1 MNPASLLLPLLLSA
15 CTTLGDYQATCEK
28 RHQKFE
34 EFASCFRSEVTS
46 DSRGIPAKD
55 PRVKLLLLKTEQL
68 SRMVSS
74 GQMSDLDAKVE
85 FQQIF
90 VSLKSQAMAESNDIQ
105 APIRQ
110 APVRTTCTTAGGVT
124 NCKSR

>member
-1 MNPASLLLPLLLSA
+1 MKPAALPLLLLLSA
-15 CTTLGDYQATCEK
+15 CATLGDYQATCEK

-34 EFASCFRSEVTS
+34 EFASCFRAEVAS

-68 SRMVSS
+68 SGMVSA
-74 GQMSDLDAKVE
+74 GQISDLDAKVE

-90 VSLKSQAMAESNDIQ
+90 VSLRNQAMTDGDAIQ
-105 APIRQ
+105 LPIKQ
-110 APVRTTCTTAGGVT
+110 APVRTTCTTYGGVT